1 MPLVGRRDQTGCPT
15 PLADGQAT
23 RPAKRPVAWAAAVVA
38 VVGLLG
44 ACDTGDGKTLPDPTG
59 TVAPPTVPPP
69 TTALPGDVDGT
80 LASLPLES
88 PVSDSD
94 ALPPTSPSPFGI
106 VAPWL
111 DGGSIDPINTCD
123 GDNLS
128 PAMSWTGVPDGTIE
142 LAVALVDESIDNGP
156 PFIHWVL
163 AGLNP
168 ADISVI
174 EGSTPLGAIQGLNFF
189 GNIGYDGPCPPP
201 GDPAHVYRLTIY
213 ALNQQVELADG
224 TPATDLLNFVQTVAV
239 ASSDVT
245 GTYVR

>member
-1 MPLVGRRDQTGCPT
+1 MPLVGRRDQKRCPT

-23 RPAKRPVAWAAAVVA
+23 RPVRRSVAWAAAVVA
-38 VVGLLG
+38 VAGLLS
-44 ACDTGDGKTLPDPTG
+44 ACDTGDGKTLVDPTG

-69 TTALPGDVDGT
+69 TTTQPGDGDGT
-80 LASLPLES
+80 IASLPLES
-88 PVSDSD
+88 PVADSD
-94 ALPPTSPSPFGI
+94 ALVPTSPSPFNI
-106 VAPWL
+106 VAPWI
-111 DGGSIDPINTCD
+111 DGESIDSINTCD

-128 PAMSWTGVPDGTIE
+128 PAMSWTGVPDGTVE

-168 ADISVI
+168 TDISVT